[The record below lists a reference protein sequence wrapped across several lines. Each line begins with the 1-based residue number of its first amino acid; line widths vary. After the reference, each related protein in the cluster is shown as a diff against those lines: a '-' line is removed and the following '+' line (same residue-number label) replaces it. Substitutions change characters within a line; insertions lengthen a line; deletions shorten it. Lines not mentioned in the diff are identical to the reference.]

1 MTSVLLI
8 DSPLAV
14 RRTLRERLS
23 LEHDRSIVGKADDA
37 AQAQALVQVQTLTP
51 DCVLDDAETPDHD
64 SLAAAEALLNLDP
77 DLAPARGTGSAIR
90 QKTQPRRSPVQS
102 PEQLLNLDPAS
113 VGLIVVW
120 TLSVY
125 VLLLLA
131 LRVAGKRRWVR

>member
-1 MTSVLLI
+1 M
-8 DSPLAV
+8 
-14 RRTLRERLS
+14 
-23 LEHDRSIVGKADDA
+23 
-37 AQAQALVQVQTLTP
+37 
-51 DCVLDDAETPDHD
+51 
-64 SLAAAEALLNLDP
+64 
-77 DLAPARGTGSAIR
+77 
-90 QKTQPRRSPVQS
+90 QS

>member
-8 DSPLAV
+8 DYPLAV

-23 LEHDRSIVGKADDA
+23 LEHDRS
-37 AQAQALVQVQTLTP
+37 T
-51 DCVLDDAETPDHD
+51 
-64 SLAAAEALLNLDP
+64 AEALLNLDP